1 MSARQVWVFFG
12 LHVGRMSWAD
22 LERHA
27 TRGGWRG
34 KVARLEIE
42 RRRGLEEG

>member
-1 MSARQVWVFFG
+1 MSARQGWVFFG
-12 LHVGRMSWAD
+12 LHVGRMFWTD

-34 KVARLEIE
+34 KGARLELE
-42 RRRGLEEG
+42 RRRRLEA